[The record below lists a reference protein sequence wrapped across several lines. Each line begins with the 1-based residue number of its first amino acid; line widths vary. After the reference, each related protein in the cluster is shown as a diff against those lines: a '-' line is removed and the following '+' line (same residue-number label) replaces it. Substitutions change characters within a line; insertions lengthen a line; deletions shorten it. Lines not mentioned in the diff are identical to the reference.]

1 MVIRLL
7 SMIKLLT
14 NQFMIINKNKDFY
27 MKTKMKKI
35 IASII
40 ASLMVAVTMGISVSA
55 ATFSVVSYH
64 YNNSKVYGIRAAS
77 SGYSSYVTT
86 WAKATDKNSSSYNA
100 NRGYKSSS
108 ANASVVWDSGS
119 LTRTAGNY

>member
-1 MVIRLL
+1 
-7 SMIKLLT
+7 
-14 NQFMIINKNKDFY
+14 
-27 MKTKMKKI
+27 MKTKKTMTSM
-35 IASII
+35 IAG
-40 ASLMVAVTMGISVSA
+40 LLVAATMGISASA

-64 YNNSKVYGIRAAS
+64 YNNSNVYGIQAAS

-86 WAKATDKNSSSYNA
+86 WAKATDKNSSSYKA

-108 ANASVVWDSGS
+108 ADASVVWDSGS